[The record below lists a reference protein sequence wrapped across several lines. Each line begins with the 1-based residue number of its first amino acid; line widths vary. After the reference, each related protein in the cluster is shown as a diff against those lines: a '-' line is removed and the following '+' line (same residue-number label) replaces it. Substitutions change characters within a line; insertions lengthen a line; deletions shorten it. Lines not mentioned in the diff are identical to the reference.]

1 MQARTLGLLGGLLG
15 ILMPAIAAA
24 QSLELIG
31 VQEDWRIYRDNDA
44 GPSCF
49 IYSEPSSWSA
59 ARDGQPVSVE
69 RGDIRLFINLFAD
82 SPGVTEPSFRAGYTL
97 TTDSPAT
104 VTISGAETPLYPNA
118 AYCTQAGAIERCDQ
132 YAWTEPDD
140 DAGLV
145 AAMKGGR
152 EAVVTARSQRGTITT
167 DTFSLT
173 GFTAALDDA
182 IQACSQ

>member
-15 ILMPAIAAA
+15 ILMPAMAAA

-69 RGDIRLFINLFAD
+69 RVDIRLFINLFAIAT
-82 SPGVTEPSFRAGYTL
+82 PMFVMNGYTL

-104 VTISGAETPLYPNA
+104 VTIGGAETPLYPNA
-118 AYCTQAGAIERCDQ
+118 AYCTQDGAIDRCDQ

-173 GFTAALDDA
+173 GFTAALNDA